1 MRIIGALMGFLLTA
15 ALAGGDVLVYRD
27 GDRVQGRLVRQE
39 AGVIVFQSPRF
50 GEIRVAVA
58 EATVE
63 MDPSTHA
70 VTVPSQP
77 NPSAATPV
85 AAPARVWHGRLAVDI
100 QWVSDDKDKR
110 DTSLLARTERKW
122 ADDELRLEAHY
133 DVKRADGKVSEDFL
147 RTTGYWRHDLPRRFF
162 VLYTPVVEWD
172 RAFTGLAPV
181 APVAKYVL
189 TQQQAGLGY
198 SLLDAEPFILRVG
211 VAENW
216 LGLWLYEP
224 ADVALDAWFE
234 SAFVEAE
241 FQLPWSVELREFGQ
255 LYAYHGDAELGWD
268 NTVELSKRLTD
279 ALSLSLR
286 HEYRSNRPS
295 LKGSD
300 YAKLKL
306 LLGFDY

>member
-1 MRIIGALMGFLLTA
+1 MRIFGALLGFLLTA
-15 ALAGGDVLVYRD
+15 ALADGDVLVFRD

-39 AGVIVFQSPRF
+39 AGMIVFQSHRF
-50 GEIRVAVA
+50 GEIHVAFA

-63 MDPSTHA
+63 ADAP
-70 VTVPSQP
+70 PL
-77 NPSAATPV
+77 AAEASPKPDTAAAIPV
-85 AAPARVWHGRLAVDI
+85 AAPERTWHGRLAVDL

-122 ADDELRLEAHY
+122 TDDEVRLEVHY
-133 DVKRADGKVSEDFL
+133 DVKRADGKSTEDFI
-147 RTTGYWRHDLPRRFF
+147 RATAYWRHDLPHRYF

-172 RAFTGLAPV
+172 RAFTGLAPF
-181 APVAKYVL
+181 APVAKYLL
-189 TQQQAGLGY
+189 TQQQAGFGY
-198 SLLDAEPFILRVG
+198 SLLDDDPFILRVG

-224 ADVALDAWFE
+224 ADVDVHAWFE

-241 FQLPWSVELREFGQ
+241 FQLPWSVQLREFGQ
-255 LYAYHGDAELGWD
+255 LYAYRGDAGLGWD
-268 NTVELSKRLTD
+268 NTIEFSKKLTD

-300 YAKLKL
+300 YSKLKL